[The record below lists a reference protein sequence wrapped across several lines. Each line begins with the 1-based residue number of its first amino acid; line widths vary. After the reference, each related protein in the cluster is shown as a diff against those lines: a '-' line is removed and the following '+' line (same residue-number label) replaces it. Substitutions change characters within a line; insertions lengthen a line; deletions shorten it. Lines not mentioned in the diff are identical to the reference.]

1 MKKIKLTESQLKVL
15 QKKLQEDYEQ
25 IDELGKEEYSFDG
38 DKFKRGKSEGPDPY
52 EMAQIVIK
60 NIKLHPSYYK
70 DRNKMYE
77 FLDAITTM
85 LVDEVESGGLDKVN
99 YDDEMLT
106 IDRPQLN
113 EGQKEMQKIF
123 KKIAMNE
130 QAAQLTKTMQQL
142 NKTYPIP
149 PPQPKQLNQTEP
161 KESPELLADKKNFKS
176 FFQGNSIENFRAP
189 LYRYIHANRKNPQ
202 LINKLL
208 NMLYRP

>member
-85 LVDEVESGGLDKVN
+85 LVDEVESGGLDKVD
-99 YDDEMLT
+99 YDSEMLN

-113 EGQKEMQKIF
+113 EAQNELKKIF
-123 KKIAMNE
+123 EKFMVNE
-130 QAAQLTKTMQQL
+130 NKTMEQL
-142 NKTYPIP
+142 EKTYPAP
-149 PPQPKQLNQTEP
+149 PPQPEP
-161 KESPELLADKKNFKS
+161 KKKFDITETPEFMAEKTHFKS
-176 FFQGNSIENFRAP
+176 LFKNKNIESFRKE
-189 LYRYIHANRKNPQ
+189 LYKYIHSNKSNPK
-202 LINKLL
+202 LVDKLL
-208 NMLYRP
+208 KLLYKP